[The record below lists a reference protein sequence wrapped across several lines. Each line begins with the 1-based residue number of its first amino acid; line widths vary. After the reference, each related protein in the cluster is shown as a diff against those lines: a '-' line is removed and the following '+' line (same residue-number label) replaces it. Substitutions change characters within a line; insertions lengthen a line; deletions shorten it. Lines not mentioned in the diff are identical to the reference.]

1 MNTVTRKTHPS
12 LNVMT
17 MLWPTDWAELFG
29 RDQPLIL
36 EIGFGNGDYLMHLGR
51 THPDHNVIG
60 IEIANKSMEKAE
72 RKMASRGLQN
82 VRAIHGRGETVLHH
96 LFEPAS
102 IEQIHV
108 NYPDPWFKSR
118 HAGRRLIQRDTLDA
132 IVSRLA
138 PQGLFYLATDIIDYA
153 EMAHE
158 LLLDTPG
165 LTNQLDRPWADAMP
179 GRIVTKYEEKG
190 YQEGRPGHFF
200 LYQRNDHPAPD
211 VPVMK
216 ELEMPHVVLSS
227 PLSPEEMLDQFE
239 KMTHHAKGDIHIAY
253 LDAFMDHRRRALL
266 FEIKMQEPTIDQHFC
281 LTLTPR
287 DDGDYTLIF
296 ASIGNPRPTL
306 GMHFAT
312 SYLGDWL
319 ANLHPD
325 AEVVS
330 RKVRE

>member
-1 MNTVTRKTHPS
+1 MTYKTHAS

-17 MLWPTDWAELFG
+17 LPWPTNWSELFDKE
-29 RDQPLIL
+29 RPLIL
-36 EIGFGNGDYLMHLGR
+36 EIGFGNGDYLMHLAR
-51 THPDHNVIG
+51 SNPDHNVIG

-72 RKMASRGLQN
+72 RKIASSGLRN

-102 IEQIHV
+102 IAQIHV

-118 HAGRRLIQRDTLDA
+118 HAGRRLMQRDTLDA
-132 IVSRLA
+132 IVSRLV
-138 PQGLFYLATDIIDYA
+138 PQGRFYLGTDILDYA

-158 LLLDTPG
+158 LLLETPG
-165 LTNQLDRPWADAMP
+165 LTNQQDVPWADTMS

-190 YQEGRPGHFF
+190 YREGRPGHFF
-200 LYQRNDHPAPD
+200 VYQRNDRPAPD

-216 ELEMPHVVLSS
+216 ELAMPHVVLSS
-227 PLSPEEMLDQFE
+227 PLSPEAMLDQFD
-239 KMTHHAKGDIHIAY
+239 KMTHHAEGDIHIVY
-253 LDAFMDHRRRALL
+253 LEAFMDHRRRALL

-306 GMHFAT
+306 GMHLAT
-312 SYLGDWL
+312 GYLGDWL
-319 ANLHPD
+319 ASLHPD
-325 AEVVS
+325 ARVVS